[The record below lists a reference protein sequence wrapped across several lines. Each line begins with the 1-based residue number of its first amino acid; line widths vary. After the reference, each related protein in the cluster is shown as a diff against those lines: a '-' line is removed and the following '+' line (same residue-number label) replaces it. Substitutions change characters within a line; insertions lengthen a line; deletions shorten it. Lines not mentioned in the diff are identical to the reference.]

1 MSFVRTDK
9 ILPLTIFLCAKMLI
23 PAQSVK
29 INLIKEVPCILG
41 YMAKRL
47 KPIIPR
53 NLEKIENYLT
63 IFEKVPLSVRNETA
77 VSTQRNSNINYFPRP

>member
-1 MSFVRTDK
+1 
-9 ILPLTIFLCAKMLI
+9 MLI

-63 IFEKVPLSVRNETA
+63 IFEKVALSVRNETA
-77 VSTQRNSNINYFPRP
+77 VSTQRNSNINYFPRS